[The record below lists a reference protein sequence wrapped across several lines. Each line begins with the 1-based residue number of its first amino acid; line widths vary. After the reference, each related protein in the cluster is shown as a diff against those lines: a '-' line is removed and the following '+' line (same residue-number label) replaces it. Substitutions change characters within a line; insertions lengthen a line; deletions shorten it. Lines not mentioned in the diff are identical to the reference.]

1 MFKSLA
7 LFALLSAVLASASVA
22 RAPAAPATASVPGEG
37 PVADAGITVMKT
49 CVDVKLKNCLDWTV
63 ASLPVGCT
71 NLAAN
76 GQASSVSSVQTAAG
90 VGCTLFTSKT
100 CTGSKQFI
108 TGTINNLGTVGFN
121 NKANSFT
128 CAST

>member
-7 LFALLSAVLASASVA
+7 LFALLNAVLASASVA
-22 RAPAAPATASVPGEG
+22 RAPAAPATASVPGKG
-37 PVADAGITVMKT
+37 PVADAGFTAMET
-49 CVDVKLKNCLDWTV
+49 CVNTNLKNCLIWTV
-63 ASLPVGCT
+63 PALPVGCT

-76 GQASSVSSVQTAAG
+76 GQANSVSSVQTAAG

-100 CTGSKQFI
+100 CTGSSQFI
-108 TGTINNLGTVGFN
+108 TGTLNDLSVVGFD

-128 CAST
+128 CASL